1 MFNTKQGERL
11 MTAINK
17 RWAQRWVTAAAAVAA
32 AAWTTAPGASA
43 ATGFVGK
50 PVVVYHHAHG
60 TLYFETFVRLTS
72 AAPTKSNGSIAAGAT
87 VNDFGPDLDFANG
100 SDTTG
105 GFTRSGRSA
114 AHCYLQSTFNL
125 LTKPPASLRSPR
137 SGQLVNVKVIRKGQ
151 STLKASARLMPG
163 GSAANKAVA
172 ALRCSK

>member
-1 MFNTKQGERL
+1 MAGANMGWRR
-11 MTAINK
+11 K
-17 RWAQRWVTAAAAVAA
+17 RSWGMAAVTIALAAVTAAPDA
-32 AAWTTAPGASA
+32 TA

-72 AAPTKSNGSIAAGAT
+72 AAPRKANGSIAAGAT

-105 GFTRSGRSA
+105 GFTGSGRSA

-137 SGQLVNVKVIRKGQ
+137 TGQLVNVKVIRQGQ
-151 STLKASARLMPG
+151 STLKALARLMPG
-163 GSAANKAVA
+163 GATAKKAVA